1 MDMSGKKFLLLV
13 LVIVGVLF
21 LSIVL
26 GAGYL
31 LFRGQEVAIQENT
44 VLEVVLNGSVL
55 ELPPENPLTQIFGP
69 GSLSLWELGKVL
81 RYAAQDDRISGVYLE
96 IHPLLLSWAQIEE
109 LRDSL
114 HSFRTSGKPIHAFLA
129 LDMVRD
135 PELYLACA
143 ADSITLNPGAT
154 LLVNGLLA
162 EITFYKGTMEKL
174 GIKPEFIQFKEYKS
188 AETFTRESMTPEIR
202 EMYESIL
209 GDLEE
214 RFVSVVAQER
224 NLDEERMRGILEAGL
239 TSAEQALE
247 ENLVDVLGYKSQVQQ
262 KLAGNGSDSQE
273 YESLGARYYL
283 AAVEDDYATR
293 SEHKVAL
300 VGGLGT
306 ITAGNSDSFSRI
318 MGGLTMSA
326 RLRRIREDDDIKG
339 IILRVDSPG
348 GSVVGSDMVWKEVM
362 LLEEAGKPVVVT
374 MSGVAGSGGYYISM
388 AASHIISQPSTIT
401 GSIGVIFGKFDL
413 EGLYEWLGITVDQV
427 KTSPNADIFSALNP
441 LTDEQR
447 QRVESW
453 MTTIYETF
461 VQKAADGRS
470 QTFQELEARARGRI
484 YTGVQARDIGLVDE
498 LGGLPEAMDQMKQV
512 LGLRED
518 EEIELVLYP
527 RPKSL
532 WEALAGG
539 DFLGIRQRDSV
550 SQWLQEQ
557 VPFLS
562 DPAPWLLM
570 PEARIY

>member
-1 MDMSGKKFLLLV
+1 MGISGKKIFFLV
-13 LVIVGVLF
+13 LFIVGILF

-26 GAGYL
+26 GTGYL
-31 LFRGQEVAIQENT
+31 LFRGQQVTIRENTILEVALT
-44 VLEVVLNGSVL
+44 GSVF
-55 ELPPENPLTQIFGP
+55 ELPPENPLTQMFGP
-69 GSLSLWELGKVL
+69 GTLSLWELGKAL
-81 RYAAQDDRISGVYLE
+81 RYAAQDDRVSGLYLE

-162 EITFYKGTMEKL
+162 EVTFYKGTMEKL

-188 AETFTRESMTPEIR
+188 AESFTRETMTPEIR

-214 RFVSVVAQER
+214 RFISVVAQER
-224 NLDEERMRGILEAGL
+224 SLDEERMRGILEAGL
-239 TSAEQALE
+239 TSADQALE

-262 KLAGNGSDSQE
+262 KLVNNGDDSQE
-273 YESLGARYYL
+273 YEGLAARYYL
-283 AAVEDDYATR
+283 DAVEDDFGTR

-306 ITAGNSDSFSRI
+306 ITAGNSDPFSQI
-318 MGGLTMSA
+318 MGGLTMSS

-339 IILRVDSPG
+339 IILRVNSPG
-348 GSVVGSDMVWKEVM
+348 GSVVGSDMVWKEVK

-388 AASHIISQPSTIT
+388 AARHIISQPSTIT

-413 EGLYEWLGITVDQV
+413 EGLYEWLGITIDQV
-427 KTSPNADIFSALNP
+427 KTSPNADIFSSLTS
-441 LTDEQR
+441 LTDDQR

-453 MTTIYETF
+453 MATIYETF

-470 QTFQELEARARGRI
+470 QTYQELEPRARGRI
-484 YTGVQARDIGLVDE
+484 YTGVQAREIGLVDE

-512 LGLRED
+512 LGLEED
-518 EEIELVLYP
+518 EDIELVLYP

-532 WEALAGG
+532 WEALASG
-539 DFLGIRQRDSV
+539 DFFGIRQPDSW

-570 PEARIY
+570 PEVRIY

>member
-1 MDMSGKKFLLLV
+1 MDMSGKKIFFLV
-13 LVIVGVLF
+13 LFIIGILF

-26 GAGYL
+26 GTGYL
-31 LFRGQEVAIQENT
+31 LFRGREVTIQENT
-44 VLEVVLNGSVL
+44 ILEVALTGSVF
-55 ELPPENPLTQIFGP
+55 ELPPENPLARMFGP
-69 GSLSLWELGKVL
+69 DTLSLWELGKVL
-81 RYAAQDDRISGVYLE
+81 RYAAQDDRVSGLYLE

-114 HSFRTSGKPIHAFLA
+114 HSFRTAGKPIHAFLA

-143 ADSITLNPGAT
+143 ADSITLNPSAT

-162 EITFYKGTMEKL
+162 EVTFYKGTMEKL

-188 AETFTRESMTPEIR
+188 AETFTRETMTPEIR

-209 GDLEE
+209 GDIEE
-214 RFVSVVAQER
+214 RFISVVAQER
-224 NLDEERMRGILEAGL
+224 NLDEERMRGILEVGL
-239 TSAEQALE
+239 TSADQALE

-262 KLAGNGSDSQE
+262 KLANNGDDSQE
-273 YESLGARYYL
+273 YEGLAARYYL
-283 AAVEDDYATR
+283 DAVEDEFRTR

-306 ITAGNSDSFSRI
+306 ITAGNSDPFSQI
-318 MGGLTMSA
+318 MGGLTMSS

-348 GSVVGSDMVWKEVM
+348 GSVVGSDMVWKEVK

-388 AASHIISQPSTIT
+388 AARHIISQPSTIT
-401 GSIGVIFGKFDL
+401 GSIGVIFGKFDMA
-413 EGLYEWLGITVDQV
+413 GLYEWLGITIDQV
-427 KTSPNADIFSALNP
+427 KTSPNADIFSSLTS
-441 LTDEQR
+441 LTDDQR

-453 MTTIYETF
+453 MATIYETF

-470 QTFQELEARARGRI
+470 QTFQELEPRARGRI

-512 LGLRED
+512 LGLEED
-518 EEIELVLYP
+518 EDIELVLYP

-539 DFLGIRQRDSV
+539 DFFGIRRRDSL

-570 PEARIY
+570 PEVRIY

>member
-1 MDMSGKKFLLLV
+1 MGMSGKKIFFLV
-13 LVIVGVLF
+13 LFIVGILF

-26 GAGYL
+26 GTGYL
-31 LFRGQEVAIQENT
+31 LFRGQQVTIRENTILEVALT
-44 VLEVVLNGSVL
+44 GSVF
-55 ELPPENPLTQIFGP
+55 ELPPENPLTQMFGP
-69 GSLSLWELGKVL
+69 GTLSLWELGKAL
-81 RYAAQDDRISGVYLE
+81 RYAAQDDRVSGLYLE

-162 EITFYKGTMEKL
+162 EVTFYKGTMEKL

-188 AETFTRESMTPEIR
+188 AESFTRETMTPEIR

-214 RFVSVVAQER
+214 RFISVVAQER
-224 NLDEERMRGILEAGL
+224 SLDEERMRGILEAGL
-239 TSAEQALE
+239 TSADQALE

-262 KLAGNGSDSQE
+262 KLVNNGDDSQE
-273 YESLGARYYL
+273 YEGLAARYYL
-283 AAVEDDYATR
+283 DALEDDFGTR

-306 ITAGNSDSFSRI
+306 ITAGNSDPFSQI
-318 MGGLTMSA
+318 MGGLTMSS

-339 IILRVDSPG
+339 IILRVNSPG
-348 GSVVGSDMVWKEVM
+348 GSVVGSDMVWKEVK

-388 AASHIISQPSTIT
+388 AARHIISQPSTIT

-413 EGLYEWLGITVDQV
+413 EGLYEWLGITIDQV
-427 KTSPNADIFSALNP
+427 KTSPNADIFSSLTS
-441 LTDEQR
+441 LTDDQR

-453 MTTIYETF
+453 MATIYETF

-470 QTFQELEARARGRI
+470 QTYQELEPRARGRI
-484 YTGVQARDIGLVDE
+484 YTGVQAREIGLVDE

-512 LGLRED
+512 LGLEED
-518 EEIELVLYP
+518 EDIELVLYP

-532 WEALAGG
+532 WEALASG
-539 DFLGIRQRDSV
+539 DFFGIRQPDSW

-570 PEARIY
+570 PEVRIY

>member
-1 MDMSGKKFLLLV
+1 MGMSGKKIFFLV
-13 LVIVGVLF
+13 LFIVGILF

-26 GAGYL
+26 GTGYL
-31 LFRGQEVAIQENT
+31 LFRGQEVTIRENT
-44 VLEVVLNGSVL
+44 ILEVALTGSVF
-55 ELPPENPLTQIFGP
+55 ELPPENPLTQMFGP
-69 GSLSLWELGKVL
+69 GTLNLWELGKAL
-81 RYAAQDDRISGVYLE
+81 RYAAQDDRVSGVYLE

-162 EITFYKGTMEKL
+162 EVTFYKGTMEKL

-188 AETFTRESMTPEIR
+188 AESFTRETMTPEIR

-214 RFVSVVAQER
+214 RFISVVAQER
-224 NLDEERMRGILEAGL
+224 SLDEERMRGILEAGL
-239 TSAEQALE
+239 TSADQALE

-262 KLAGNGSDSQE
+262 KLVNNGDDSQE
-273 YESLGARYYL
+273 YEGLAARYYL
-283 AAVEDDYATR
+283 DAVEDDFGTR

-306 ITAGNSDSFSRI
+306 ITAGNSDPFSQI
-318 MGGLTMSA
+318 MGGLTMSY

-339 IILRVDSPG
+339 IILRVNSPG
-348 GSVVGSDMVWKEVM
+348 GSVVGSDMVWKEVK

-388 AASHIISQPSTIT
+388 AARHIISQPSTIT

-413 EGLYEWLGITVDQV
+413 EGLYEWLGITIDQV
-427 KTSPNADIFSALNP
+427 KTSPNADIFSSLTS
-441 LTDEQR
+441 LTDDQR

-453 MTTIYETF
+453 MATIYETF

-470 QTFQELEARARGRI
+470 QTYQELEPRARGRI
-484 YTGVQARDIGLVDE
+484 YTGVQAREIGLVDE

-512 LGLRED
+512 LGLEED
-518 EEIELVLYP
+518 EDIELVLYP

-532 WEALAGG
+532 WEALASG
-539 DFLGIRQRDSV
+539 DFFGIRQPDSW

-570 PEARIY
+570 PEVRIY

>member
-1 MDMSGKKFLLLV
+1 MDMSGKKIFFLV
-13 LVIVGVLF
+13 LFIVGILF

-26 GAGYL
+26 GTGYL
-31 LFRGQEVAIQENT
+31 LMRGQDVTIEENT
-44 VLEVVLNGSVL
+44 ILEVTLSGSVF

-69 GSLSLWELGKVL
+69 GTLSLWELGKVL
-81 RYAAQDDRISGVYLE
+81 RYGAQDDRVSGLYLE

-109 LRDSL
+109 LRDLL
-114 HSFRTSGKPIHAFLA
+114 HSFRTSGKPVHAFLA

-188 AETFTRESMTPEIR
+188 AETYTRETMTPEIR

-209 GDLEE
+209 GDIEE
-214 RFVSVVAQER
+214 RFISVVAQER

-239 TSAEQALE
+239 TSADQALE

-262 KLAGNGSDSQE
+262 QLAGSGDDSQE
-273 YESLGARYYL
+273 YEGLAARYYL
-283 AAVEDDYATR
+283 DAVEDDFATR

-306 ITAGNSDSFSRI
+306 ITAGNSDPFSQI

-339 IILRVDSPG
+339 IILRVNSPG
-348 GSVVGSDMVWKEVM
+348 GSVVGSDMVWKEVK

-413 EGLYEWLGITVDQV
+413 EGLYEWLGITIDQV
-427 KTSPNADIFSALNP
+427 KTSPNADIFSSSTS
-441 LTDEQR
+441 LTDDQR
-447 QRVESW
+447 ERVESW
-453 MTTIYETF
+453 MATIYETF

-470 QTFQELEARARGRI
+470 QTYQELEPRARGRI
-484 YTGVQARDIGLVDE
+484 YTGVQALDIGLVDE
-498 LGGLPEAMDQMKQV
+498 LGGLPEARDQMKQA
-512 LGLRED
+512 LGLEED
-518 EEIELVLYP
+518 EDIELVLYP

-539 DFLGIRQRDSV
+539 DFFGIRQRDSL
-550 SQWLQEQ
+550 SQWFQEQ

-562 DPAPWLLM
+562 EPAPWLLM
-570 PEARIY
+570 PEVRIY

>member
-1 MDMSGKKFLLLV
+1 MDMSGKKILFLV
-13 LVIVGVLF
+13 LFLVGIFF

-26 GAGYL
+26 GTGYL
-31 LFRGQEVAIQENT
+31 LFRGRDATIQENT
-44 VLEVVLNGSVL
+44 ILEVALTGSVF
-55 ELPPENPLTQIFGP
+55 ELPPENPLTQMFGP
-69 GSLSLWELGKVL
+69 DTLSLWELGKAL
-81 RYAAQDDRISGVYLE
+81 RYAAQDDRVAGLYLE

-114 HSFRTSGKPIHAFLA
+114 HGFRTSGKPIHAFLA

-162 EITFYKGTMEKL
+162 EVTFYKGTMEKL

-188 AETFTRESMTPEIR
+188 AESFTRETMTPEIR

-209 GDLEE
+209 GDIEE
-214 RFVSVVAQER
+214 RFISVVAQER
-224 NLDEERMRGILEAGL
+224 NLDEDRMRGILETGL
-239 TSAEQALE
+239 TSADQALE
-247 ENLVDVLGYKSQVQQ
+247 ENLVDALGYKNQVQEE
-262 KLAGNGSDSQE
+262 LANSGGDSLE
-273 YESLGARYYL
+273 YEGLAARYYL
-283 AAVEDDYATR
+283 DAVEDDYGAR

-306 ITAGNSDSFSRI
+306 ITAGNSDPFSRI
-318 MGGLTMSA
+318 MGGLTMSS

-348 GSVVGSDMVWKEVM
+348 GSVVGSDMVWKEVT

-388 AASHIISQPSTIT
+388 AARHIISQPSTIT
-401 GSIGVIFGKFDL
+401 GSIGVIFGKFDM
-413 EGLYEWLGITVDQV
+413 EGLYEWLGITIDQV
-427 KTSPNADIFSALNP
+427 KTSPNADIFSS
-441 LTDEQR
+441 LTSLTEEQR

-453 MTTIYETF
+453 MEPIYETF

-470 QTFQELEARARGRI
+470 QTYQELEPRARGRI

-512 LGLRED
+512 LGLEEG

-532 WEALAGG
+532 WEALAAG
-539 DFLGIRQRDSV
+539 DFFWIQQRDSL

-570 PEARIY
+570 PEVRIY

>member
-1 MDMSGKKFLLLV
+1 MGMSGKKIFFLV
-13 LVIVGVLF
+13 LFIVGILF

-26 GAGYL
+26 GTGYL
-31 LFRGQEVAIQENT
+31 LFRGQQVTIRENTILEVALT
-44 VLEVVLNGSVL
+44 GSVF
-55 ELPPENPLTQIFGP
+55 ELPPENPLTQMFGP
-69 GSLSLWELGKVL
+69 GTLSLWELGKAL
-81 RYAAQDDRISGVYLE
+81 RYAAQDDRVSGLYLE

-162 EITFYKGTMEKL
+162 EVTFYKGTMEKL

-188 AETFTRESMTPEIR
+188 AESFTRETMTPEIR

-214 RFVSVVAQER
+214 RFISVVAQER
-224 NLDEERMRGILEAGL
+224 SLDEERMRGILEAGL
-239 TSAEQALE
+239 TSADQALE

-262 KLAGNGSDSQE
+262 KLVNNGDDSQE
-273 YESLGARYYL
+273 YEGLAARYYL
-283 AAVEDDYATR
+283 DAVEDDFGTR

-306 ITAGNSDSFSRI
+306 ITAGNSDPFSQI
-318 MGGLTMSA
+318 MGGLTMSS

-339 IILRVDSPG
+339 IILRVNSPG
-348 GSVVGSDMVWKEVM
+348 GSVVGSDMVWKEVK

-388 AASHIISQPSTIT
+388 AARHIISQPSTIT

-413 EGLYEWLGITVDQV
+413 EGLYEWLGITIDQV
-427 KTSPNADIFSALNP
+427 KTSPNADIFSSLTS
-441 LTDEQR
+441 LTDDQR

-453 MTTIYETF
+453 MATIYETF

-470 QTFQELEARARGRI
+470 QTYQELEPRARGRI
-484 YTGVQARDIGLVDE
+484 YTGVQAREIGLVDE

-512 LGLRED
+512 LGLEED
-518 EEIELVLYP
+518 EDIELVLYP

-532 WEALAGG
+532 WEALASG
-539 DFLGIRQRDSV
+539 DFFGIRQPDSW

-570 PEARIY
+570 PEVRIY

>member
-1 MDMSGKKFLLLV
+1 MDMSGKKILFLV
-13 LVIVGVLF
+13 LFIVGILF

-26 GAGYL
+26 GTGYL
-31 LFRGQEVAIQENT
+31 LFRGRDATIQENT
-44 VLEVVLNGSVL
+44 ILEVALTGSVF
-55 ELPPENPLTQIFGP
+55 ELPPEHPLTQMFGP
-69 GSLSLWELGKVL
+69 DTLSLWELGKVL
-81 RYAAQDDRISGVYLE
+81 RYAAQDDRVSGLYLE

-114 HSFRTSGKPIHAFLA
+114 HRFRTSGKPIHALLA

-162 EITFYKGTMEKL
+162 EVTFYKGTMEKL

-188 AETFTRESMTPEIR
+188 AESFTRETMTPEIR

-209 GDLEE
+209 GDIEE
-214 RFVSVVAQER
+214 RLISVVAQER

-247 ENLVDVLGYKSQVQQ
+247 ENLVDALGYKSQVQEE
-262 KLAGNGSDSQE
+262 LANNGDDSQE
-273 YESLGARYYL
+273 YEGLAARYYL
-283 AAVEDDYATR
+283 DAVEDDFGTR

-306 ITAGNSDSFSRI
+306 ITAGNSAPFSQI
-318 MGGLTMSA
+318 MGGLTMSS

-348 GSVVGSDMVWKEVM
+348 GSVVGSDMVWKEVT

-388 AASHIISQPSTIT
+388 AARHIISQPSTIT
-401 GSIGVIFGKFDL
+401 GSIGVIFGKFDM
-413 EGLYEWLGITVDQV
+413 EGLYEWLGITIDQV
-427 KTSPNADIFSALNP
+427 KTSPNADIFSSLTS
-441 LTDEQR
+441 LTDDQR

-453 MTTIYETF
+453 MATIYETF

-470 QTFQELEARARGRI
+470 QTYQELEPRARGRI

-512 LGLRED
+512 LGLEED

-532 WEALAGG
+532 WEALASG
-539 DFLGIRQRDSV
+539 DFFAIRQPDSL

-570 PEARIY
+570 PEVRIY

>member
-1 MDMSGKKFLLLV
+1 MDMSGKKILFLV
-13 LVIVGVLF
+13 LFIVGILF

-26 GAGYL
+26 GTGYL
-31 LFRGQEVAIQENT
+31 LIRGQDATIQENT
-44 VLEVVLNGSVL
+44 ILEVALTGSVF
-55 ELPPENPLTQIFGP
+55 ELPPENPLAQMFGP
-69 GSLSLWELGKVL
+69 DNLSLWELGKVL
-81 RYAAQDDRISGVYLE
+81 RYAAQDDRVSGVYLE
-96 IHPLLLSWAQIEE
+96 IHSMLLSWAQIEE

-114 HSFRTSGKPIHAFLA
+114 HSFRTSGKPIHALLA

-162 EITFYKGTMEKL
+162 EVTFYKGTMEKL

-188 AETFTRESMTPEIR
+188 AESFTRETMTPEIR

-209 GDLEE
+209 GDIEE
-214 RFVSVVAQER
+214 RFISVVAQER

-239 TSAEQALE
+239 TSADQALE
-247 ENLVDVLGYKSQVQQ
+247 ENLVDALGYKSQVQEE
-262 KLAGNGSDSQE
+262 LGNSGDDSQK
-273 YESLGARYYL
+273 YEGLEARYYL
-283 AAVEDDYATR
+283 DAVEDDYGTR

-300 VGGLGT
+300 LGGLGT
-306 ITAGNSDSFSRI
+306 ITAGNSDPFSQI
-318 MGGLTMSA
+318 MGGLTMSS

-348 GSVVGSDMVWKEVM
+348 GSVVGSDMVWKEVT

-388 AASHIISQPSTIT
+388 AARHIITQPSTIT
-401 GSIGVIFGKFDL
+401 GSIGVIFGKFDM
-413 EGLYEWLGITVDQV
+413 EGLYEWLGITIDQV
-427 KTSPNADIFSALNP
+427 KTSPNADIFSSLTS

-453 MTTIYETF
+453 METIYETF

-470 QTFQELEARARGRI
+470 QTYQELEPRARGRI

-512 LGLRED
+512 LELEED

-532 WEALAGG
+532 WEALTGG
-539 DFLGIRQRDSV
+539 DFFRIRQRDSL
-550 SQWLQEQ
+550 SQWLEEQ

-570 PEARIY
+570 REVRIY

>member
-1 MDMSGKKFLLLV
+1 MGMSGKKIIFLV
-13 LVIVGVLF
+13 LLIVGILF

-26 GAGYL
+26 GTGYL
-31 LFRGQEVAIQENT
+31 LMRGQDVTIQENT
-44 VLEVVLNGSVL
+44 TLEVALTGSL
-55 ELPPENPLTQIFGP
+55 FEFPPENPLAQMFG
-69 GSLSLWELGKVL
+69 SSTLSLWELGKAL
-81 RYAAQDDRISGVYLE
+81 RYAAQDDRVSGVYLE

-114 HSFRTSGKPIHAFLA
+114 HSFRTSGKPINAFLA

-135 PELYLACA
+135 PELYLASA

-162 EITFYKGTMEKL
+162 EVTFYKGTMEKL
-174 GIKPEFIQFKEYKS
+174 GVKPEFMQFKEYKS
-188 AETFTRESMTPEIR
+188 AESFTRESMTPEIR

-209 GDLEE
+209 GDIEE
-214 RFVSVVAQER
+214 RFISVVVEER
-224 NLDEERMRGILEAGL
+224 DLDEDTMRGILEAGL
-239 TSAEQALE
+239 TSADQALE
-247 ENLVDVLGYKSQVQQ
+247 ENLVDALGYKGQVQEE
-262 KLAGNGSDSQE
+262 LAKSGEDSQE
-273 YESLGARYYL
+273 YEGLAARYYL
-283 AAVEDDYATR
+283 DAVEGDFGTR

-300 VGGLGT
+300 VRGLGT
-306 ITAGNSDSFSRI
+306 ITAGNSDPFSRI
-318 MGGLTMSA
+318 MGGLTMAS

-348 GSVVGSDMVWKEVM
+348 GSVVGSDMVWKEVT

-413 EGLYEWLGITVDQV
+413 EGLYEWLGITIDQV
-427 KTSPNADIFSALNP
+427 KTSPNADIFSSLTS
-441 LTDEQR
+441 LTDDQR
-447 QRVESW
+447 QMVESW
-453 MTTIYETF
+453 METIYDTF

-470 QTFQELEARARGRI
+470 QTYQELEPKARGRI
-484 YTGVQARDIGLVDE
+484 YTGVQAREIGLVDE

-512 LGLRED
+512 LGLEED

-532 WEALAGG
+532 FEALAGG
-539 DFLGIRQRDSV
+539 DFFGIRQPDSLT
-550 SQWLQEQ
+550 QWLQEQ

>member
-1 MDMSGKKFLLLV
+1 MDMSGKKIFFLV
-13 LVIVGVLF
+13 LFIVGILF
-21 LSIVL
+21 LSMVL

-31 LFRGQEVAIQENT
+31 LFRGRDVTIEENTILEVALT
-44 VLEVVLNGSVL
+44 GSVF
-55 ELPPENPLTQIFGP
+55 ELPPENPLIQMFGP
-69 GSLSLWELGKVL
+69 STLSLWELGKVF
-81 RYAAQDDRISGVYLE
+81 RYAAQDDRISGLYLE

-109 LRDSL
+109 LRDSM
-114 HSFRTSGKPIHAFLA
+114 HSFRASGKPIHAFLA
-129 LDMVRD
+129 LDIVRD

-143 ADSITLNPGAT
+143 ADSITLNPGGT

-162 EITFYKGTMEKL
+162 EVTFYKGTMEKL

-188 AETFTRESMTPEIR
+188 AETFTRETMTPEIR

-209 GDLEE
+209 GDIEE
-214 RFVSVVAQER
+214 RFISVVAQER

-239 TSAEQALE
+239 TSADQALE

-262 KLAGNGSDSQE
+262 KLANNGDDSQE
-273 YESLGARYYL
+273 YEGLAARYYL
-283 AAVEDDYATR
+283 DAVEDEFRTR

-300 VGGLGT
+300 VGGVGT
-306 ITAGNSDSFSRI
+306 ITAGNSDPFSQI

-339 IILRVDSPG
+339 IILRVNSPG
-348 GSVVGSDMVWKEVM
+348 GSVVGSDMVWKEVK

-413 EGLYEWLGITVDQV
+413 EGLYEWLGITIDQV
-427 KTSPNADIFSALNP
+427 KTSPNADIFSSSTS
-441 LTDEQR
+441 LTDDQR
-447 QRVESW
+447 ERVESW
-453 MTTIYETF
+453 MATIYETF

-470 QTFQELEARARGRI
+470 QTYQELEPRARGRI
-484 YTGVQARDIGLVDE
+484 YTGVQAREIGLVDE
-498 LGGLPEAMDQMKQV
+498 LGGLPEARDQMKQA
-512 LGLRED
+512 LGLEED
-518 EEIELVLYP
+518 EDIELVLYP

-539 DFLGIRQRDSV
+539 DFFGIRQRDSL

-562 DPAPWLLM
+562 EPAPWLLM
-570 PEARIY
+570 PEVRIY

>member
-1 MDMSGKKFLLLV
+1 MDMSGKKIFFLV
-13 LVIVGVLF
+13 LFIVGILF

-26 GAGYL
+26 GTGYL
-31 LFRGQEVAIQENT
+31 LMRGQDVTIEENT
-44 VLEVVLNGSVL
+44 ILEVTLSGSVL
-55 ELPPENPLTQIFGP
+55 ELPPENPLARIFGP
-69 GSLSLWELGKVL
+69 GTLSLWELGKVF
-81 RYAAQDDRISGVYLE
+81 RYAAQDDRISGLYLE

-109 LRDSL
+109 LRDSM
-114 HSFRTSGKPIHAFLA
+114 HSFRASGKPIHAFLA

-135 PELYLACA
+135 PELYLASA

-162 EITFYKGTMEKL
+162 EVTFYKGTMEKL
-174 GIKPEFIQFKEYKS
+174 GVKPEFIQFKEYKS
-188 AETFTRESMTPEIR
+188 AETFTRETMTPEIR

-209 GDLEE
+209 GDIEE
-214 RFVSVVAQER
+214 RFISVVAQER

-239 TSAEQALE
+239 TSADQALE

-262 KLAGNGSDSQE
+262 QLAGSGDDSQE
-273 YESLGARYYL
+273 YEGLAARYYL
-283 AAVEDDYATR
+283 DAVEDDFATR

-306 ITAGNSDSFSRI
+306 ITAGNSDPFSQI

-339 IILRVDSPG
+339 IILRVNSPG
-348 GSVVGSDMVWKEVM
+348 GSVVGSDMVWKEVK

-388 AASHIISQPSTIT
+388 AARHIISQPSTIT

-413 EGLYEWLGITVDQV
+413 EGLYEWLGITIDQV
-427 KTSPNADIFSALNP
+427 KTSPNADIFSSSTS
-441 LTDEQR
+441 LTDDQR
-447 QRVESW
+447 ERVESW
-453 MTTIYETF
+453 MATIYETF

-470 QTFQELEARARGRI
+470 QTYQELEPRARGRI
-484 YTGVQARDIGLVDE
+484 YTGVQALDIGLVDE
-498 LGGLPEAMDQMKQV
+498 LGGLPEARDQMKQA
-512 LGLRED
+512 LGLEED
-518 EEIELVLYP
+518 EDIELVLYP

-539 DFLGIRQRDSV
+539 DFFGIRQRDSL

-562 DPAPWLLM
+562 EPAPWLLM
-570 PEARIY
+570 PEVRIY

>member
-1 MDMSGKKFLLLV
+1 MNMSGKQFLFLV
-13 LVIVGVLF
+13 LFIVGILL

-26 GAGYL
+26 GTGYL
-31 LFRGQEVAIQENT
+31 LIWGQDMPIPENT
-44 VLEVVLNGSVL
+44 ILEVVLTGSVF
-55 ELPPENPLTQIFGP
+55 ELPPENPLAQMFGP
-69 GSLSLWELGKVL
+69 GTPSLWELGKAL
-81 RYAAQDDRISGVYLE
+81 RYAAQDDRVSGVYLE
-96 IHPLLLSWAQIEE
+96 VHPLLLSWAQIEE

-162 EITFYKGTMEKL
+162 EVTFYKGTMEKL
-174 GIKPEFIQFKEYKS
+174 GVKPEFMQFKEYKS
-188 AETFTRESMTPEIR
+188 AESYTRESMTPEIR
-202 EMYESIL
+202 GMYESIL
-209 GDLEE
+209 GDIEE
-214 RFVSVVAQER
+214 RFISVVVEER
-224 NLDEERMRGILEAGL
+224 NLDEDTVRSILEAGL
-239 TSAEQALE
+239 TSADQALE
-247 ENLVDVLGYKSQVQQ
+247 ENLVDALGYKSQVREE
-262 KLAGNGSDSQE
+262 LAKNGDDSEE
-273 YESLGARYYL
+273 YEGLAARYYL
-283 AAVEDDYATR
+283 DAVEGDYATR

-306 ITAGNSDSFSRI
+306 ITAGNSDPFSQI
-318 MGGLTMSA
+318 MGGLTMAS

-339 IILRVDSPG
+339 IVLRVDSPG
-348 GSVVGSDMVWKEVM
+348 GSVVGSDMVWKEVT
-362 LLEEAGKPVVVT
+362 LLEASGKPVVVT

-413 EGLYEWLGITVDQV
+413 EGLYEWLGITIDQV
-427 KTSPNADIFSALNP
+427 KTSPNADIFSSLTS

-447 QRVESW
+447 QMVESW
-453 MTTIYETF
+453 METIYDTF

-470 QTFQELEARARGRI
+470 QTYQELEPRARGRI
-484 YTGVQARDIGLVDE
+484 YTGVQAQEIGLVDE
-498 LGGLPEAMDQMKQV
+498 LGGLPEAMVQMKQI
-512 LGLRED
+512 LELEEN

-527 RPKSL
+527 PPKSL
-532 WEALAGG
+532 WNALAAG
-539 DFLGIRQRDSV
+539 DFFGMRQRDSL

>member
-1 MDMSGKKFLLLV
+1 MDMSGKKIFFLV
-13 LVIVGVLF
+13 LFIVGILF

-26 GAGYL
+26 GTGYL
-31 LFRGQEVAIQENT
+31 LMRGQDVTIQENT
-44 VLEVVLNGSVL
+44 ILEVALSGSVF

-69 GSLSLWELGKVL
+69 GTLSLWELGKVL
-81 RYAAQDDRISGVYLE
+81 RYGAQDDRVSGLYLE
-96 IHPLLLSWAQIEE
+96 IHPLNLSWAQIEE

-114 HSFRTSGKPIHAFLA
+114 HRFRTSGKPIHAFLA

-188 AETFTRESMTPEIR
+188 AETYTRETMTPEIR

-209 GDLEE
+209 GDIEE
-214 RFVSVVAQER
+214 RFISVVAQER

-239 TSAEQALE
+239 TSADQALE

-262 KLAGNGSDSQE
+262 QLAGSGDDSQE
-273 YESLGARYYL
+273 YEGLAARYYL
-283 AAVEDDYATR
+283 DAVEDDFATR

-306 ITAGNSDSFSRI
+306 ITAGNSDPFSQI

-339 IILRVDSPG
+339 IILRVNSPG
-348 GSVVGSDMVWKEVM
+348 GSVVGSDMVWKEVK

-413 EGLYEWLGITVDQV
+413 EGLYEWLGITIDQV
-427 KTSPNADIFSALNP
+427 KTSPNADIFSSSTS
-441 LTDEQR
+441 LTDDQR
-447 QRVESW
+447 ERVESW
-453 MTTIYETF
+453 MATIYETF

-470 QTFQELEARARGRI
+470 QTYQELEPRARGRI
-484 YTGVQARDIGLVDE
+484 YTGVQALDIGLVDE
-498 LGGLPEAMDQMKQV
+498 LGGLPEARDQMKQA
-512 LGLRED
+512 LGLEED
-518 EEIELVLYP
+518 EDIELVLYP

-539 DFLGIRQRDSV
+539 DFFGIRQRDSL

-562 DPAPWLLM
+562 EPAPWLLM
-570 PEARIY
+570 PEVRIY

>member
-1 MDMSGKKFLLLV
+1 MGMSGKKIIFLV
-13 LVIVGVLF
+13 LLIVGILF

-26 GAGYL
+26 GTGYFL
-31 LFRGQEVAIQENT
+31 MRGRDVTIQENT
-44 VLEVVLNGSVL
+44 TLEVALTGSL
-55 ELPPENPLTQIFGP
+55 FELPPENPLSQMFGP
-69 GSLSLWELGKVL
+69 GNLSLWELGKAL
-81 RYAAQDDRISGVYLE
+81 RYAAQDDRVSGVYLE

-135 PELYLACA
+135 PELYLASA

-162 EITFYKGTMEKL
+162 EVTFYKGTMEKL
-174 GIKPEFIQFKEYKS
+174 GVKPEFMQFKEYKS
-188 AETFTRESMTPEIR
+188 AESFTRESMTPEIR

-209 GDLEE
+209 GDIEE
-214 RFVSVVAQER
+214 RFISVVVEER
-224 NLDEERMRGILEAGL
+224 DLDEDTMRGILEAGL
-239 TSAEQALE
+239 TSADQALE
-247 ENLVDVLGYKSQVQQ
+247 ENLVDALGYKGQVREE
-262 KLAGNGSDSQE
+262 LANSGDESRE
-273 YESLGARYYL
+273 YEGL
-283 AAVEDDYATR
+283 AARSYLDAVEGDYATR

-306 ITAGNSDSFSRI
+306 ITAGNSDPFSQI
-318 MGGLTMSA
+318 MGGLTMAS

-348 GSVVGSDMVWKEVM
+348 GSVVGSDMVWKEVT

-413 EGLYEWLGITVDQV
+413 EGLYEWLGITIDQV
-427 KTSPNADIFSALNP
+427 KTSPNADIFSSLSS

-447 QRVESW
+447 QMVESW
-453 MTTIYETF
+453 METIYDTF

-470 QTFQELEARARGRI
+470 QTYQELEPKARGLI
-484 YTGVQARDIGLVDE
+484 YTGVQAREIGLVDE
-498 LGGLPEAMDQMKQV
+498 LGGLPEAMVQMKQ
-512 LGLRED
+512 LLELEAE

-527 RPKSL
+527 QPKSL
-532 WEALAGG
+532 WDALAGG
-539 DFLGIRQRDSV
+539 DFFGARQPDSL
-550 SQWLQEQ
+550 SKWLQEQ

>member
-1 MDMSGKKFLLLV
+1 MGMSGKKIFF
-13 LVIVGVLF
+13 LVILIVGILF

-26 GAGYL
+26 GTGYL
-31 LFRGQEVAIQENT
+31 LMRGQEVTIQENT
-44 VLEVVLNGSVL
+44 TLEVALTGSL
-55 ELPPENPLTQIFGP
+55 FELPPENPLTQMFGS
-69 GSLSLWELGKVL
+69 GTLSLWELGKAL
-81 RYAAQDDRISGVYLE
+81 RYAAQDDRVSGVYLE

-135 PELYLACA
+135 PELYLASA

-162 EITFYKGTMEKL
+162 EVTFYKGTMEKL
-174 GIKPEFIQFKEYKS
+174 GVKPEFMQFKEYKS
-188 AETFTRESMTPEIR
+188 AESFTRESMTPEIR

-209 GDLEE
+209 GDIEE
-214 RFVSVVAQER
+214 RFISVVVEER
-224 NLDEERMRGILEAGL
+224 DLDEDTMRGILDAGL
-239 TSAEQALE
+239 TSADQALE
-247 ENLVDVLGYKSQVQQ
+247 ENLVDALGYKGQVQEE
-262 KLAGNGSDSQE
+262 LANSGDDSQE
-273 YESLGARYYL
+273 YEGLAARYYL
-283 AAVEDDYATR
+283 DAVEGDFGTR

-306 ITAGNSDSFSRI
+306 ITAGNSDPFSRI
-318 MGGLTMSA
+318 MGGLTMAS

-348 GSVVGSDMVWKEVM
+348 GSVVGSDMVWKEVT

-388 AASHIISQPSTIT
+388 AARHIISQPSTIT

-413 EGLYEWLGITVDQV
+413 EGLYEWLGITIDQV
-427 KTSPNADIFSALNP
+427 KTSPNADIFSSLTS
-441 LTDEQR
+441 LTDDQR
-447 QRVESW
+447 QMVESW
-453 MTTIYETF
+453 METIYDTF
-461 VQKAADGRS
+461 VQKAADGRN
-470 QTFQELEARARGRI
+470 QTYQELEPKARGRI
-484 YTGVQARDIGLVDE
+484 YTGVQAREIGLVDE

-512 LGLRED
+512 LGLEED
-518 EEIELVLYP
+518 EDIELVLYP

-532 WEALAGG
+532 FEALAGG
-539 DFLGIRQRDSV
+539 DFFGIRQPDSLT
-550 SQWLQEQ
+550 QWLQEQ

>member
-1 MDMSGKKFLLLV
+1 MDMSGKKIFFLV
-13 LVIVGVLF
+13 LFIVGILF
-21 LSIVL
+21 LSIIL
-26 GAGYL
+26 GTGYL
-31 LFRGQEVAIQENT
+31 LMRGQDVTIEENTILEVA
-44 VLEVVLNGSVL
+44 LSGSVF
-55 ELPPENPLTQIFGP
+55 ELPPENPLAQIFGP
-69 GSLSLWELGKVL
+69 STLSLWELGKVL
-81 RYAAQDDRISGVYLE
+81 RYGAQDDRVSGLYLE

-109 LRDSL
+109 LRDLL

-188 AETFTRESMTPEIR
+188 AETYTRETMTPEIR

-209 GDLEE
+209 GDIEE
-214 RFVSVVAQER
+214 RFISVVAQER

-239 TSAEQALE
+239 TSADQALE

-262 KLAGNGSDSQE
+262 QLAGSGDDSQE
-273 YESLGARYYL
+273 YEGLAARYYL
-283 AAVEDDYATR
+283 DAVEDDFATR

-306 ITAGNSDSFSRI
+306 ITAGNSDPFSQI

-339 IILRVDSPG
+339 IILRVNSPG
-348 GSVVGSDMVWKEVM
+348 GSVVGSDMVWKEVK

-388 AASHIISQPSTIT
+388 AARHIISQPSTIT

-413 EGLYEWLGITVDQV
+413 EGLYEWLGITIDQV
-427 KTSPNADIFSALNP
+427 KTSPNADIFSSSTS
-441 LTDEQR
+441 LTDDQR
-447 QRVESW
+447 ERVESW
-453 MTTIYETF
+453 MATIYETF

-470 QTFQELEARARGRI
+470 QTYQELEPRARGRI
-484 YTGVQARDIGLVDE
+484 YTGVQALDIGLVDE
-498 LGGLPEAMDQMKQV
+498 LGGLPEARDQMKQA
-512 LGLRED
+512 LGLEED
-518 EEIELVLYP
+518 EDIELVLYP

-539 DFLGIRQRDSV
+539 DFFGIRQRDSL

-562 DPAPWLLM
+562 EPAPWLLM
-570 PEARIY
+570 PEVRIY

>member
-1 MDMSGKKFLLLV
+1 MGMSGKKIFFLV
-13 LVIVGVLF
+13 LFIVGILF

-26 GAGYL
+26 GTGYL
-31 LFRGQEVAIQENT
+31 LFRGQEVTIRENT
-44 VLEVVLNGSVL
+44 ILEVALTGSVF
-55 ELPPENPLTQIFGP
+55 ELPPENPLTQMFGP
-69 GSLSLWELGKVL
+69 GTLSLWELGKAL
-81 RYAAQDDRISGVYLE
+81 RYAAQDDRVSGVYLE

-162 EITFYKGTMEKL
+162 EVTFYKGTMEKL

-188 AETFTRESMTPEIR
+188 AESFTRETMTPEIR

-214 RFVSVVAQER
+214 RFISVVAQER
-224 NLDEERMRGILEAGL
+224 SLDEERMRGILEAGL
-239 TSAEQALE
+239 TSADQALE

-262 KLAGNGSDSQE
+262 KLVNNGDDSQE
-273 YESLGARYYL
+273 YEGLAARYYL
-283 AAVEDDYATR
+283 DAVEDDFGTR

-306 ITAGNSDSFSRI
+306 ITAGNSDPFSQI
-318 MGGLTMSA
+318 MGGLTMSS

-339 IILRVDSPG
+339 IILRVNSPG
-348 GSVVGSDMVWKEVM
+348 GSVVGSDMVWKEVK

-388 AASHIISQPSTIT
+388 AARHIISQPSTIT

-413 EGLYEWLGITVDQV
+413 EGLYEWLGITIDQV
-427 KTSPNADIFSALNP
+427 KTSPNADIFSSLTS
-441 LTDEQR
+441 LTDDQR

-453 MTTIYETF
+453 MATIYETF

-470 QTFQELEARARGRI
+470 QTYQELEPRARGRI
-484 YTGVQARDIGLVDE
+484 YTGVQAREIGLVDE

-512 LGLRED
+512 LGLEED
-518 EEIELVLYP
+518 EDIELVLYP

-532 WEALAGG
+532 WEALASG
-539 DFLGIRQRDSV
+539 DFFGIRQPDSW

-570 PEARIY
+570 PEVRIY

>member
-1 MDMSGKKFLLLV
+1 MDMSGKKILFLV
-13 LVIVGVLF
+13 LFIVGILF

-26 GAGYL
+26 GTGYL
-31 LFRGQEVAIQENT
+31 LIRGQDATIQENT
-44 VLEVVLNGSVL
+44 ILEVALTGSVF
-55 ELPPENPLTQIFGP
+55 ELPPENPLAQMFGP
-69 GSLSLWELGKVL
+69 DTLSLWELGKVL
-81 RYAAQDDRISGVYLE
+81 RYAAQDDRVSGVYLE
-96 IHPLLLSWAQIEE
+96 IHSMLLSWAQIEE

-114 HSFRTSGKPIHAFLA
+114 HSFRTSGKPIHALLA

-162 EITFYKGTMEKL
+162 EVTFYKGTMEKL

-188 AETFTRESMTPEIR
+188 AESFTRETMTPEIR

-209 GDLEE
+209 GDIEE
-214 RFVSVVAQER
+214 RFISVVAQER

-239 TSAEQALE
+239 TSADQALE
-247 ENLVDVLGYKSQVQQ
+247 ENLVDALGYKSQVQEE
-262 KLAGNGSDSQE
+262 LGNSGDDSQK
-273 YESLGARYYL
+273 YEGLAARYYL
-283 AAVEDDYATR
+283 DAVEDDYGTR

-300 VGGLGT
+300 LGGLGT
-306 ITAGNSDSFSRI
+306 ITAGNSDPFSQI
-318 MGGLTMSA
+318 MGGLTMSS

-348 GSVVGSDMVWKEVM
+348 GSVVGSDMVWKEVT
-362 LLEEAGKPVVVT
+362 LLEESGKPVVVT

-388 AASHIISQPSTIT
+388 AARHIISQPSTIT
-401 GSIGVIFGKFDL
+401 GSIGVIFGKFDM
-413 EGLYEWLGITVDQV
+413 EGLYEWLGITIDQV
-427 KTSPNADIFSALNP
+427 KTSPNADIFSS
-441 LTDEQR
+441 LTSLSDEQR

-453 MTTIYETF
+453 METIYETF

-470 QTFQELEARARGRI
+470 QTYQELEPRARGRI

-512 LGLRED
+512 LELEED

-532 WEALAGG
+532 WEALTGG
-539 DFLGIRQRDSV
+539 DFFRIRQRDSL
-550 SQWLQEQ
+550 SQWLEEQ

-570 PEARIY
+570 REVRIY

>member
-1 MDMSGKKFLLLV
+1 MGMSGKKIFFLV
-13 LVIVGVLF
+13 LFIVGILF

-26 GAGYL
+26 GTGYL
-31 LFRGQEVAIQENT
+31 LFRGQEVTIRENT
-44 VLEVVLNGSVL
+44 ILEVALTGSVF
-55 ELPPENPLTQIFGP
+55 ELPPENPLTQMFGP
-69 GSLSLWELGKVL
+69 GTLSLWELGKAL
-81 RYAAQDDRISGVYLE
+81 RYAAQDDRVSGVYLE

-143 ADSITLNPGAT
+143 ADSITMNPGAT

-162 EITFYKGTMEKL
+162 EVTFYKGTMEKL

-188 AETFTRESMTPEIR
+188 AESFTRETMTPEIR

-214 RFVSVVAQER
+214 RFISVVAQER
-224 NLDEERMRGILEAGL
+224 SLDEERMRGILEAGL
-239 TSAEQALE
+239 TSADQALE

-262 KLAGNGSDSQE
+262 KLVNNGDDSQE
-273 YESLGARYYL
+273 YERLAARYYL
-283 AAVEDDYATR
+283 DAVEDDFGTR

-306 ITAGNSDSFSRI
+306 ITAGNSDPFSQI
-318 MGGLTMSA
+318 MGGLTMSS

-339 IILRVDSPG
+339 IILRVNSPG
-348 GSVVGSDMVWKEVM
+348 GSVVGSDMVWKEVK

-388 AASHIISQPSTIT
+388 AARHIISQPSTIT

-413 EGLYEWLGITVDQV
+413 EGLYEWLGITIDQV
-427 KTSPNADIFSALNP
+427 KTSPNADIFSSLTS
-441 LTDEQR
+441 LTDDQR

-453 MTTIYETF
+453 MATIYETF

-470 QTFQELEARARGRI
+470 QTYQELEPRARGRI
-484 YTGVQARDIGLVDE
+484 YTGVQAREIGLVDE

-512 LGLRED
+512 LGLEED
-518 EEIELVLYP
+518 EDIELVLYP

-532 WEALAGG
+532 WEALASG
-539 DFLGIRQRDSV
+539 DFFGIRQPDSW

-570 PEARIY
+570 PEVRIY